1 MSTRRRARRP
11 EETSLRIAVP
21 ASLAL
26 YALLFAGSALL
37 PPVAQPER
45 KSEPAAVT
53 VVLDGGASG
62 GGRPAA
68 GSGPARGDGSA
79 PAVIERRAGSVGAAD
94 ASAAASRSGT
104 AASNAPARG
113 EAKAGEIAGRTG
125 AAAGASGNRAQPI
138 EASSSPS
145 GGDER
150 SIDGAALAP
159 GSRLTSSAGGSGVAG
174 GTASDT
180 TQVRPGGAGDGMA
193 GASAGVEGGGL
204 QGESGRRE
212 PGALVVLD
220 LIRARI
226 ERARSYPFA
235 ARLRGIEGTVT
246 ASITVDGQGEL
257 SSERIVRTSGSAIL
271 DRAGLA
277 LLRRVFPVPNDT
289 GSGFDLEVRIAY
301 RLVDGGGSE

>member
-1 MSTRRRARRP
+1 MSTRQRARRP

-37 PPVAQPER
+37 PHVVQPER

-68 GSGPARGDGSA
+68 
-79 PAVIERRAGSVGAAD
+79 
-94 ASAAASRSGT
+94 
-104 AASNAPARG
+104 SNAPARG
-113 EAKAGEIAGRTG
+113 EAKAGEIAGRAG
-125 AAAGASGNRAQPI
+125 AAAGASGNRAQLI

-180 TQVRPGGAGDGMA
+180 TQVRPGDAGDGMA